1 MTLSVAG
8 FGTLSSP
15 AGDANAPIPS
25 VRTAFSNPPGLGPG
39 IFLVA
44 SPELQSPHF
53 GETVVLLVEHDK
65 TGALGLVV
73 NRVSKF
79 TLNEAM
85 PDLNWLEALAR
96 PLFVGGPVQPE
107 LITVLFRSQSALPGS
122 EFVVA
127 DIHISASE
135 EMLRSLLARKDAAF
149 VVYAGY
155 AGWGPGQLEAELQ
168 HGSWRLAEAESGL
181 VFDRAID
188 DIWPELIRQTEA
200 VWTRTTQDP
209 TPHTATLPKTKQET

>member
-1 MTLSVAG
+1 M
-8 FGTLSSP
+8 
-15 AGDANAPIPS
+15 
-25 VRTAFSNPPGLGPG
+25 PPYPVSKRQLAIRRDLVPG

-85 PDLNWLEALAR
+85 PDLNWLEAPAR

-107 LITVLFRSQSALPGS
+107 LITVLFRSQRALPGS

-155 AGWGPGQLEAELQ
+155 AGWGTWSVG
-168 HGSWRLAEAESGL
+168 G
-181 VFDRAID
+181 
-188 DIWPELIRQTEA
+188 
-200 VWTRTTQDP
+200 RTTARQL
-209 TPHTATLPKTKQET
+209 ALGGG